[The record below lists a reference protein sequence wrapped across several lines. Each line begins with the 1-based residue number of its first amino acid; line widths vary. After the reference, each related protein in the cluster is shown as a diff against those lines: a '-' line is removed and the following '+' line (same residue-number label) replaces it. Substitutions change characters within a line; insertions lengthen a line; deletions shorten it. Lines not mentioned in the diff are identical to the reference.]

1 MRKIRDEL
9 SIDIME
15 MNLEQEKE
23 YIKEKLA
30 ELKLKKVSR

>member
-15 MNLEQEKE
+15 MNLEQEQE

-30 ELKLKKVSR
+30 ELKLKKVGR